1 MALVT
6 LRLNEDEEKILAM
19 LVKHLDEDKSKILKD
34 ALWEKFEDLRDRE
47 LIEEFEAK
55 EAAGKVRFSSAEALI
70 NRISEKAPAYGPRI
84 ERPARKGPGR
94 PRRKPKNP

>member
-6 LRLNEDEEKILAM
+6 LRLNEEEEKILAL

-34 ALWEKFEDLRDRE
+34 ALWEKFEDLRDRDS
-47 LIEEFEAK
+47 IEAFESRVK
-55 EAAGKVRFSSAEALI
+55 SGKVRFASAENLLR
-70 NRISEKAPAYGPRI
+70 RIAKSPANHPRI

-94 PRRKPKNP
+94 PRRKPKAS